1 MKKKMLRS
9 TIKIFVLFI
18 AVFTLSCKNENID
31 THSELL
37 EKEIATSKPVEFKE
51 FYFVG
56 SYPSKPSIYRYD
68 VAANKTKVFWYDEE
82 ERVIDFLLN
91 EERNSAYFITKRKQR
106 LKSSQPAIERGKL
119 YHIDIESQKVAQ
131 ITQLEDGIQ
140 IIPFWMDDNRFALVV
155 NSIDKTIAS
164 YINKNTQ
171 IYNRF
176 GKLLSDQNEIFDLT
190 KHGYPITRLP
200 SLKFT
205 SPNGLFS
212 IRENNDS
219 IQVILSTRN
228 TILQT
233 GLTNQRIRNI
243 GWAENNK
250 HVILLTSEIE
260 SSDNKANDKKTTTL
274 VIYDLQAKKII
285 KSFTQ
290 PGLKRFVLIGDF
302 LIFESGFGKDS
313 TLEIFSLKSLE
324 EYKKIKIAGGCGIR
338 NIPEP

>member
-1 MKKKMLRS
+1 MLIVK
-9 TIKIFVLFI
+9 IKIVILFV
-18 AVFTLSCKNENID
+18 AVFTLSCKDENID
-31 THSELL
+31 KHSELL
-37 EKEIATSKPVEFKE
+37 EKEIAASRPVEFKE

-56 SYPSKPSIYRYD
+56 NYSNKPSIYRYD
-68 VAANKTKVFWYDEE
+68 VTANKTKVFWHDDDEK
-82 ERVIDFLLN
+82 VIDLLVN
-91 EERNSAYFITKRKQR
+91 EKRNSAYFITKRKQR

-119 YHIDIESQKVAQ
+119 YHIDFESQKVVQ

-140 IIPFWMDDNRFALVV
+140 IIPYWMDDNRFALVI

-171 IYNRF
+171 LYNRF

-190 KHGYPITRLP
+190 KHGYPVTRLP
-200 SLKFT
+200 SPKFT

-212 IRENNDS
+212 IKENNDS
-219 IQVILSTRN
+219 ILVVLSTRN
-228 TILQT
+228 AVLQT

-260 SSDNKANDKKTTTL
+260 SSDNKAIDKTTTTL